1 MRVNGLYGHVRH
13 NDVRSLALFA
23 GFVAAFHLLAMLA
36 LAAPLA
42 MLDPDHAPLYGW
54 TGYLVRWVPIL
65 TVTGALLFAAQMA
78 WHVRTVR
85 RRTDFRFVDDQ
96 DEPRLCRIVEPL
108 AIAAGLPTPY
118 VGVIDSPALNAFACG
133 IRQKDA
139 VLVFTRGLIDG
150 LDDDELAA
158 VAAHEIIHIVN
169 CDIRL
174 IAATNVC
181 LDTLNLLQPRPSAR
195 GVKRIQEACTLP
207 ILAFLLPLLL
217 VLILAMMFLRRL
229 AVDGSHLARLLI
241 ASARE
246 FIADA
251 EAVRLTQNP
260 AALVSALRRIE
271 GRSVIPGLAAGQ
283 DAMMIDGAHE
293 GAFATHPMIAE
304 RVAAIISV
312 TGSMA
317 LIAPARRDTRP
328 SGLRGFGRRPVPALA
343 AAFLPP
349 APQGASVLA
358 RVSSTES
365 NRLGLTPELTV
376 GAIAAVGVFL
386 WVHSADLG
394 NPAAIA
400 KAFDPAPLR
409 TVLVMGG
416 DGLRCQL
423 QAVGALI
430 RQTAP
435 PTGCDPTS
443 TNEMLAA
450 HRGKD
455 DIFGK
460 LADRMPEVGQN
471 SSGITTRAD
480 GTFSNVARPDVKL
493 AEVQRARCFQTDRPY
508 SVGDRGL
515 HSVTERPRDGDTIS
529 LPRYLGYNDAAARS
543 VMEATLPADRDLR
556 LVDYFKVR
564 KLMSETI
571 HRFFGDPGLQVAA
584 ARYVAPEHQT
594 AIALLRER
602 LADPGFASALS
613 PLERAELDVLAAAPQ
628 DFISCTAR
636 RAQGVKEGLSAGSQ
650 HQSGG

>member
-1 MRVNGLYGHVRH
+1 MQVNGLYGHVRS

-23 GFVAAFHLLAMLA
+23 GFVVAFHLLAALA
-36 LAAPLA
+36 LVVPLA

-54 TGYLVRWVPIL
+54 TGYLVRWVPI
-65 TVTGALLFAAQMA
+65 VTAIGALLFAVQMA

-85 RRTDFRFVDDQ
+85 RRTDFRFVDDD

-118 VGVIDSPALNAFACG
+118 AGVIDSPALNAFACG

-158 VAAHEIIHIVN
+158 VAAHEIVHIVN
-169 CDIRL
+169 GDIRL

-181 LDTLNLLQPRPSAR
+181 LDTLKLLQPRPSTQR
-195 GVKRIQEACTLP
+195 MKRIQEACSLP
-207 ILAFLLPLLL
+207 ILAVVLPIMV
-217 VLILAMMFLRRL
+217 VLILVMMFLRRL

-260 AALVSALRRIE
+260 AALVSALHRIE

-293 GAFATHPMIAE
+293 GAFATHPTIAE

-317 LIAPARRDTRP
+317 LNAPARRDTRP
-328 SGLRGFGRRPVPALA
+328 PELSAREGFGRRVAPGLEAALLRTRQGTSA
-343 AAFLPP
+343 A
-349 APQGASVLA
+349 LA
-358 RVSSTES
+358 RVSSSEF

-376 GAIAAVGVFL
+376 GAVAAIAVFL
-386 WVHSADLG
+386 WAHSADLG
-394 NPAAIA
+394 RPSALARA
-400 KAFDPAPLR
+400 LDPAPLR
-409 TVLVMGG
+409 TFFAMGKEQE
-416 DGLRCQL
+416 RCLL
-423 QAVGALI
+423 QGIGWYFGFSAKP
-430 RQTAP
+430 Q
-435 PTGCDPTS
+435 GCDS
-443 TNEMLAA
+443 NSMLAT

-460 LADRMPEVGQN
+460 AADAWPEVGQN
-471 SSGITTRAD
+471 SSGINTRAD
-480 GTFSNVARPDVKL
+480 GTFSNVVPPDVKL
-493 AEVQRARCFQTDRPY
+493 AEVQRARCFQSDRLY

-515 HSVTERPRDGDTIS
+515 HSVTEQPREGDTIS
-529 LPRYLGYNDAAARS
+529 LPRYLALSDAAARRVTDAS
-543 VMEATLPADRDLR
+543 PAARDTALLDYYGSRKTLG
-556 LVDYFKVR
+556 
-564 KLMSETI
+564 ETI
-571 HRFFGDPGLQVAA
+571 HRFFGDTGLKVAA
-584 ARYVAPEHQT
+584 ARYASPEHQA
-594 AIALLRER
+594 AIALLRQR
-602 LADPGFASALS
+602 LTDPDFASALS
-613 PLERAELDVLAAAPQ
+613 SLKRAELELLSAAPL
-628 DFISCTAR
+628 DFVSCIAR
-636 RAQGVKEGLSAGSQ
+636 RAQG
-650 HQSGG
+650 